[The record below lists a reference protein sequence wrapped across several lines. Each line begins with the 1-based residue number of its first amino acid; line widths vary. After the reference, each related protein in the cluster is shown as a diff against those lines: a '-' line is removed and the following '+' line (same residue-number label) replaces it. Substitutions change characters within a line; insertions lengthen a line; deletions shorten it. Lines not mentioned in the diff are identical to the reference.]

1 MRLLPV
7 LFAVL
12 FLLPPGA
19 ARADLTERQ
28 EHLLASNCLQCHSRE
43 HTGAPLLG
51 VPADWTTRNQ
61 QGEDGLLR
69 NVIEG
74 LRGMPPSGYCGAC
87 DEADLRALIR
97 RLSGL
102 NGGR

>member
-1 MRLLPV
+1 LPV
-7 LFAVL
+7 LLVIL
-12 FLLPPGA
+12 FLLLSGS
-19 ARADLTERQ
+19 ARAELTDRQ
-28 EHLLASNCLQCHSRE
+28 EQLLASNCLQCHSRDQ
-43 HTGAPLLG
+43 TGAPLMG
-51 VPADWTTRNQ
+51 VPADWNTRNR

-69 NVIEG
+69 NVIQG

-102 NGGR
+102 DGGR